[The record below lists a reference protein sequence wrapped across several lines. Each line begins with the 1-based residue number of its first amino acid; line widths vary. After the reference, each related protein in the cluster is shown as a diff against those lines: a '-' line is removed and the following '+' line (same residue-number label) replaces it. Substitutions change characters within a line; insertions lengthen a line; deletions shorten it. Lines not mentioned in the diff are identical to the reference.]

1 MKNITFLIAFLLLF
15 KPLFPVV
22 EYAFDYDYISKVLCV
37 NKEKPQMKCNGK
49 CHLMKELAKNA
60 ETEKPASEKKN
71 NFKDVENLVP
81 PTVSTTTFQPKIKA
95 EKLLVNSA
103 YTNLYKSVFE
113 LTTFHPPTHLI

>member
-22 EYAFDYDYISKVLCV
+22 EYAFDYDYISKVLCI

-95 EKLLVNSA
+95 ENLLVNSA

>member
-22 EYAFDYDYISKVLCV
+22 EYAFDYDYISKVLCI

-95 EKLLVNSA
+95 ENLLVNSA

-113 LTTFHPPTHLI
+113 LTIFHPPTHLI

>member
-95 EKLLVNSA
+95 ENLLVNSA

-113 LTTFHPPTHLI
+113 LTIFHPPTYLI

>member
-95 EKLLVNSA
+95 ENLLVNSA